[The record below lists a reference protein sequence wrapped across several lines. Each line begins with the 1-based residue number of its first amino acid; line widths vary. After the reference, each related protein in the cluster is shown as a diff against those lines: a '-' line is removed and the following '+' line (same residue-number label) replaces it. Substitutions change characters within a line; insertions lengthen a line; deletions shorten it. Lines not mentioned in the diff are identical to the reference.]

1 MKCSAHQAEAVAVC
15 TYCGRALC
23 ADCASPAV
31 AGARMTCSE
40 NCAASLAR
48 NEQALLTLLHKHVQS
63 TRVNAVFYLLCG
75 TLSAAGAVGAW
86 FYLPSPF
93 LIWFCAGCSFVFFA
107 SGIWPLLLAKKQ
119 IKEK

>member
-1 MKCSAHQAEAVAVC
+1 MKCSAHHAEAVAVC

-63 TRVNAVFYLLCG
+63 ARVNAVFYLLCG

-93 LIWFCAGCSFVFFA
+93 LIWFCAGCSLVFFA
-107 SGIWPLLLAKKQ
+107 SGTWPLLLARKPNGKK
-119 IKEK
+119 